1 MGNGL
6 KFHREGVPPVVLV
19 SAEAATGAASGGT
32 MQLTVADNGI
42 GFEPRHADRIF
53 VPFERLHGRAAYEG
67 TGIGLA
73 ICHKIVERHGGGI
86 TASGRPGEGARSA
99 SCCLSLRPR
108 PTGRSP
114 RHEPLRPGAG
124 DPLCR
129 G

>member
-6 KFHREGVPPVVLV
+6 KFHREGVPPVVRV
-19 SAEAATGAASGGT
+19 SVEAGTGAASGET

-73 ICHKIVERHGGGI
+73 ICHKIVERHGGSI
-86 TASGRPGEGARSA
+86 TASGRPGEGATFSIVLPLTQGA
-99 SCCLSLRPR
+99 
-108 PTGRSP
+108 PTGQ
-114 RHEPLRPGAG
+114 EPAA
-124 DPLCR
+124 
-129 G
+129 